1 VLRFTNEYRLI
12 LYGLII
18 VVVVLRRPDGLLT
31 RVPTGRAI
39 SLFGR
44 VLVPARTVAETV
56 SNQRSRVLPVSLRRG
71 GDDANFGAGQTRGAL
86 SFMLHPGK
94 AWALRQRHRVG
105 VEPRAPNEPR
115 E

>member
-39 SLFGR
+39 RLFGH
-44 VLVPARTVAETV
+44 VLMPARTAAEPV
-56 SNQRSRVLPVSLRRG
+56 DGQRSRVLPVSLRSAV
-71 GDDANFGAGQTRGAL
+71 DDALLRETSRARLFRARSGRGQT
-86 SFMLHPGK
+86 
-94 AWALRQRHRVG
+94 
-105 VEPRAPNEPR
+105 EPVNRR
-115 E
+115 